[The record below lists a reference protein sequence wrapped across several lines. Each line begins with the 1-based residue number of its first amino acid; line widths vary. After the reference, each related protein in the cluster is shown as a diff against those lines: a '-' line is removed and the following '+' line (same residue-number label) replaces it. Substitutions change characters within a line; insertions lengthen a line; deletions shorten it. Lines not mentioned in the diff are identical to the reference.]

1 MLEVGA
7 DVARASLVVG
17 LVVTAFL
24 YTRTRVA
31 SGGAVT
37 GSYLA
42 FLILSGNWADVVA
55 WFLLALIGLAATRA
69 LTNRFP
75 LSRTWAYYIGVLV
88 PATIHVVLVS
98 LAQLPPLSGFSAL
111 LVAGLY
117 VTNGLTAYDMN
128 RQGVARTSVAIV
140 AVTAVTLAIMVPLA
154 LVMHELAPRGQ
165 SVPYFTAHEPLLILL
180 CIVLSAGVH
189 LGLGWGTAGII
200 GSLFLIEI
208 LTWQSILIL
217 VALSAGGAVIARR
230 ATRLLALSPRQ
241 RLYSILV
248 VGSIVSWFGLYW
260 LDWLGLPGAQFHTVF
275 GVETLLVIGLLIS
288 ENVRLGAARTYGGA
302 AIVTS
307 GTAVASWSMSQHATV
322 QLAVGVAL
330 LVVITALFWWGLR
343 SQQDLWRRAVLAGDR
358 WAVLGDTDRRRFL
371 RGGLFATDATAVR
384 TPARRFDPRLGS
396 GSAP

>member
-98 LAQLPPLSGFSAL
+98 LAQLPPLSGLSAL

-165 SVPYFTAHEPLLILL
+165 SVPYFTAHEPLLILR
-180 CIVLSAGVH
+180 VRRRDAARDR
-189 LGLGWGTAGII
+189 TADQR
-200 GSLFLIEI
+200 E
-208 LTWQSILIL
+208 
-217 VALSAGGAVIARR
+217 RP
-230 ATRLLALSPRQ
+230 PR
-241 RLYSILV
+241 
-248 VGSIVSWFGLYW
+248 
-260 LDWLGLPGAQFHTVF
+260 
-275 GVETLLVIGLLIS
+275 
-288 ENVRLGAARTYGGA
+288 AARTYGGA

-384 TPARRFDPRLGS
+384 SPARRFDPRLGS